1 MIGSQGTD
9 GVERVPAGT
18 LTWLSLSD
26 LFLYSGTESVC
37 PQICHLF
44 MSVLTHP
51 LSSFW
56 NRVIHFFYFFHFPV
70 YFLCIVLVVKAIYTH
85 SASMIEMNW
94 DRIKTLRVHQ
104 WRRWQ
109 EAAKNNPIASHT
121 HNIHSRRGQTHA
133 VSSPISWA
141 TSLWK
146 IVSLIFLFT
155 SWLWNSIYPI
165 ITPLSLTISIQIIRK
180 NWKRTQN
187 SVRQHF
193 HSVKILPNI
202 SSTAFQ
208 WSSRGGCPKRKMHKR
223 LSKLTGETLKYL
235 DVLNDPVN
243 EEIQQSLGDWGLSM
257 WFAYNDTVGSFYWLH
272 MKNTCK
278 CIFTPIQTCF
288 NYKMQMRPIFLL

>member
-1 MIGSQGTD
+1 MYCTCGRSYLY
-9 GVERVPAGT
+9 T
-18 LTWLSLSD
+18 LYVHD
-26 LFLYSGTESVC
+26 KNEPRQNQDTESS
-37 PQICHLF
+37 
-44 MSVLTHP
+44 SVKTVTGSCQKQPHRLTH
-51 LSSFW
+51 
-56 NRVIHFFYFFHFPV
+56 
-70 YFLCIVLVVKAIYTH
+70 TH
-85 SASMIEMNW
+85 S
-94 DRIKTLRVHQ
+94 
-104 WRRWQ
+104 
-109 EAAKNNPIASHT
+109 
-121 HNIHSRRGQTHA
+121 IHSRQGQTHA

-187 SVRQHF
+187 SIRQHF

-202 SSTAFQ
+202 SFIAFQ
-208 WSSRGGCPKRKMHKR
+208 QSSRGGCPKRKMHKR

-243 EEIQQSLGDWGLSM
+243 EEIQRSLGDWRLSM

-278 CIFTPIQTCF
+278 CIFTPIQ
-288 NYKMQMRPIFLL
+288 ML

>member
-1 MIGSQGTD
+1 MIGSQETD

-26 LFLYSGTESVC
+26 LFFHSGTESVC
-37 PQICHLF
+37 PRICHLF
-44 MSVLTHP
+44 TPALTHP
-51 LSSFW
+51 LSFLW
-56 NRVIHFFYFFHFPV
+56 NRVIQVFFSLFFN
-70 YFLCIVLVVKAIYTH
+70 FLFNVCVVEAIYTN
-85 SASMIEMNW
+85 SASLIEMNW

-104 WRRWQ
+104 WKTVTGSCQ
-109 EAAKNNPIASHT
+109 KQPSPHT
-121 HNIHSRRGQTHA
+121 YIHSRQGQTHA

-193 HSVKILPNI
+193 HSVKTLPNI
-202 SSTAFQ
+202 FFTAFQ
-208 WSSRGGCPKRKMHKR
+208 GSSRGGCPKRKMHKR
-223 LSKLTGETLKYL
+223 LSKLTGVMLKYL
-235 DVLNDPVN
+235 DVLNDPAN
-243 EEIQQSLGDWGLSM
+243 EENQRSLGSWGLSM

-272 MKNTCK
+272 MKK
-278 CIFTPIQTCF
+278 H
-288 NYKMQMRPIFLL
+288 M